1 MLKVALTG
9 GIATGKSYCV
19 ARFAASGIPVVDAD
33 RLARDVAGPGSPV
46 LDAVVRRFGAD
57 VLTPAGEL
65 DRFRLAAIVFRDADA
80 RRDLESIV
88 HPEVYRRIK
97 AWSAEL
103 EARARHGIAMADIPL
118 LYETGHDGEFDRV
131 IVVACAPEIQ
141 IRRLRDRDGLSE
153 EDARR
158 RLSAQWPIGEKAKRA
173 DYVIRTGGTFE
184 ETDRQ
189 IEQVVEALQRDAAR

>member
-103 EARARHGIAMADIPL
+103 EAGGRHGIAMADIPL

-158 RLSAQWPIGEKAKRA
+158 RLSAQWPIGEKATRA